1 VNNSTRRLCTVY
13 FFVAVVV
20 AVSLASLGEMRG
32 PIKILGDSDFTT
44 ENGVVAGSGTA
55 EAPYIIAGWEIELGA
70 DDAYGVQIENVTKP
84 FALRG
89 LMIRNALDVNGA
101 AIRIGFSD
109 GGRLEQCTVSGALV
123 GIEIVSSTDIEMVGC
138 VIDTGGLGLR
148 VVGERAEEYRHVID
162 STNLVNG
169 LPPIYVYGADGA
181 TIEGEKASH
190 ITVAGSRN
198 VTISE
203 NEVVDGDGILLAF
216 VTDST
221 VVGNAVYRTAP
232 VYTEHGIHLYQANG
246 NSIRENSMWNNRL
259 AGLQLS
265 LASDNEITG
274 NQFLANHTGVR
285 LLASDRNSLIE
296 NVVFSNTSG
305 ILLTGGAS
313 DNEVIGNVVYHEN
326 TKEGITLDVAVR
338 NVIER
343 NGLND
348 CEVGILLAPG
358 ASENRVSDNTIVA
371 GSYGISLSGSRNE
384 IQRNLVSQESRGII
398 FPETFGGSITRGNT
412 LLGNVFADNAS
423 HVYTNL
429 DSTDN
434 TFSEN
439 LFLGE
444 GTGLVLDH
452 GEGNLWS
459 LDGRGNYWGSEAVV
473 DENDDGIADEP
484 VVVYTAAVEDVGP
497 LASVDVSRAAPGILG
512 TLPAATL
519 TIDRG
524 DGTSIDLRVLVAVA
538 GYARWA
544 GFRGFPEQLMEGFPG
559 ILFDFVDPDERN
571 FTMKTVLFDLDIAF
585 FDAEGRLVG
594 ETTMAADSE
603 DLYTAEEPFQYAI
616 ELPAGSLDEL
626 SIGAEARLQVP

>member
-1 VNNSTRRLCTVY
+1 MVG
-13 FFVAVVV
+13 VV
-20 AVSLASLGEMRG
+20 AVSLVSLGETRG

-55 EAPYIIAGWEIELGA
+55 EEPYIIAGWEIEPVS
-70 DDAYGVQIENVTKP
+70 DDSYGVQIENVTKT
-84 FALRG
+84 FVLRG
-89 LMIRNALDVNGA
+89 LVIRNALEADGA
-101 AIRIGFSD
+101 AIRIGFAS
-109 GGRLEQCTVSGALV
+109 GGRLEQCTVAGAVV
-123 GIEIVSSTDIEMVGC
+123 GIEIVSSTDIELVGC
-138 VIDTGGLGLR
+138 VIDTGGIGLR
-148 VVGERAEEYRHVID
+148 VLGERAEEYRHVID
-162 STNLVNG
+162 STNLING
-169 LPPIYVYGADGA
+169 LPIIYIYGADGA
-181 TIEGEKASH
+181 TIEGEAASH

-232 VYTEHGIHLYQANG
+232 VYTEHGIHLYQASG
-246 NSIRENSMWNNRL
+246 NSVRENSMWNNRL

-265 LASDNEITG
+265 LASDNEIRG
-274 NQFLANHTGVR
+274 NQVLANHTGIR
-285 LLASDRNSLIE
+285 LLGADRNSLVE

-305 ILLTGGAS
+305 VVLTGGA
-313 DNEVIGNVVYHEN
+313 NENRVIGNVIYHEN
-326 TKEGITLDVAVR
+326 TKEGIVLDVAMG

-348 CEVGILLAPG
+348 CEVGILLASG
-358 ASENRVSDNTIVA
+358 ASENRVLDNTIVA

-384 IQRNLVSQESRGII
+384 IERNLVSQESRGVI
-398 FPETFGGSITRGNT
+398 FLETFGNSITSGNT
-412 LLGNVFADNAS
+412 LFGNVFADNAS

-429 DSTDN
+429 DSAEN
-434 TFSEN
+434 EFSEN
-439 LFLGE
+439 LFLGR

-452 GEGNLWS
+452 GDGNRWS
-459 LDGRGNYWGSEAVV
+459 LDGRGNYWGWETVA
-473 DENDDGIADEP
+473 DEDGNGIADEP
-484 VVVYTAAVEDVGP
+484 VTVYPAGVKDVGP

-524 DGTSIDLRVLVAVA
+524 NGTSFDLKVLVAVA

-544 GFRGFPEQLMEGFPG
+544 GFRGFPEQLIEGFPG
-559 ILFDFVDPDERN
+559 ILFDFVEPDERN

-585 FDAEGRLVG
+585 FDAEGHLVG
-594 ETTMAADSE
+594 QTTMTADSD